1 MATAHQRLAQR
12 VEADV
17 ERPLK
22 EFMSKNREM
31 QALSTIQGN
40 IAAIAKEIEI
50 TNDKAD
56 KLKRKG
62 AKASASKVATAT
74 SELESANAQ
83 WISQAPF
90 VFEALQSADETRL
103 NHLRDALTQFQTH
116 ELDWVEQT
124 RAAVEQCVNELL
136 NVETSDET
144 STFVARA
151 SGGRPRIEQ
160 QRSRTITS
168 SAVAPSMPAAPADD
182 SASLRSA
189 RTEPGQCYGCLYDQF
204 SAFLTQSSR
213 KPPRKAR
220 RAAKARHGYR
230 SPEKQHSF
238 GQTFFIR

>member
-22 EFMSKNREM
+22 EFTSKNREM

-74 SELESANAQ
+74 SDLESANAQ

-90 VFEALQSADETRL
+90 IFEALQSADETRL
-103 NHLRDALTQFQTH
+103 NHLRDVLTQFQTH

-124 RAAVEQCVNELL
+124 RAAAEQCVNELL

-144 STFVARA
+144 SMFVARA
-151 SGGRPRIEQ
+151 SEGRPRAER
-160 QRSRTITS
+160 QRSRTIASNTVPS
-168 SAVAPSMPAAPADD
+168 SMPAASPDD
-182 SASLRSA
+182 SASLRSRVSAGAA
-189 RTEPGQCYGCLYDQF
+189 RTELGECTGCLYDQLRT
-204 SAFLTQSSR
+204 FLT
-213 KPPRKAR
+213 
-220 RAAKARHGYR
+220 
-230 SPEKQHSF
+230 
-238 GQTFFIR
+238 